1 MTIAFV
7 PLALAFLAG
16 IVRAAL
22 GPTLADRAVG
32 ADLCLFTV
40 AAGLALLTV
49 ELGTTV
55 FVDAILVTT
64 LLGFVAT
71 ASLARLLGRKQ

>member
-1 MTIAFV
+1 MIIAFV

-16 IVRAAL
+16 IIRAAL

-49 ELGTTV
+49 ELETTV

-71 ASLARLLGRKQ
+71 ASLARLLGRRR